1 MNSNILHNDHL
12 TKQNSESGSKI
23 PITVIEAV
31 YRDPEDRTIILLR
44 ETAVISGH
52 NIPSDQLEQIKKILR
67 SQLKT
72 KYEEGIRN
80 GTIEPIRRTKQI
92 EV

>member
-1 MNSNILHNDHL
+1 MENKVLHNDHL
-12 TKQNSESGSKI
+12 IEQESESGSKI

-52 NIPSDQLEQIKKILR
+52 NIPSDQLEKIKEVLR
-67 SQLKT
+67 SKLKL
-72 KYEEGIRN
+72 KYEEGIHN
-80 GTIEPIRRTKQI
+80 ESIRRTVRI
-92 EV
+92 

>member
-12 TKQNSESGSKI
+12 IEQNSRSGNKI

-52 NIPSDQLEQIKKILR
+52 NIPSNQLEQIKKILR
-67 SQLKT
+67 SQLKL
-72 KYEEGIRN
+72 KYEEGILN
-80 GTIEPIRRTKQI
+80 GSIEPIRRNQQI